1 MIVMFMIGIS
11 VSIFTLS
18 QTDLEVLEVVT
29 WRTGGLMAA
38 STTKSGI
45 YQPVNDIYQ
54 LLLDIV
60 QGQ

>member
-1 MIVMFMIGIS
+1 MFMIGIS
-11 VSIFTLS
+11 VFIITLS
-18 QTDLEVLEVVT
+18 QTDLEVVT
-29 WRTGGLMAA
+29 RRTGGLMAA
-38 STTKSGI
+38 STTSSGI